1 MNKKLLEVKN
11 LVVEYRLGTKIMR
24 ALDNISFS
32 IKKGEVLGIAGESG
46 CGKSS
51 LGLAIMRLL
60 PRAGKI
66 SQGKILFKERNLLRL
81 SETEMNREIR
91 GREIAMIF
99 QNPLHALNPV
109 FTIETQMVDIM
120 RFNLRY
126 QQLNINKKNISL
138 KDRAIELLR
147 ETGLADPEERIT
159 DYPFQ
164 FSGGMKQRVMIA
176 MAFISNPP
184 LLIADEP
191 TTALDVTIEAE
202 ILALIINLVNK
213 YRNSVL
219 YISHDL
225 GVISE
230 ISDRVMII
238 YAGKIVE
245 MADSR
250 SLFDDPRHPYTR
262 ALLESLPGTKT
273 HKGRLPT
280 IPGCVP
286 LLDKLPKGCS
296 FHPRCPFVEEICKKN
311 TPEFVKL
318 APNHWV
324 ACLRE
329 GKLGRRIKCFL

>member
-11 LVVEYRLGTKIMR
+11 LVVEYQLGTKIAR

-60 PRAGKI
+60 PREGKI
-66 SQGKILFKERNLLRL
+66 SQGEILFKERNLLKL
-81 SETEMNREIR
+81 SETELNREIR
-91 GREIAMIF
+91 GREITMIF
-99 QNPLHALNPV
+99 QNSLHALNPV

-138 KDRAIELLR
+138 KDRAIELLK
-147 ETGLADPEERIT
+147 ETGLADPKERIT

-202 ILALIINLVNK
+202 ILVLIKNLVNK
-213 YRNSVL
+213 YKNSVL

-230 ISDRVMII
+230 ISDRVMVI

-250 SLFDDPRHPYTR
+250 SLFEDPQHPYTR
-262 ALLESLPGTKT
+262 ALLESLPGTAKT
-273 HKGRLPT
+273 RKGRLST
-280 IPGCVP
+280 ISGYVP
-286 LLDKLPKGCS
+286 PLDKLPKGCS
-296 FHPRCPFVEEICKKN
+296 FHPRCTFVEEICKRN
-311 TPEFVKL
+311 TPELVEL
-318 APNHWV
+318 TPNHWV

-329 GKLGRRIKCFL
+329 GKLGGRTRCF

>member
-11 LVVEYRLGTKIMR
+11 LVVEYQLGTKIAR

-81 SETEMNREIR
+81 SETEMNREVR

-138 KDRAIELLR
+138 KDRAIELLK
-147 ETGLADPEERIT
+147 ETGLADPKERIT
-159 DYPFQ
+159 DYPFR

-202 ILALIINLVNK
+202 ILVLIKNLVNK
-213 YRNSVL
+213 YKNSVL

-245 MADSR
+245 MTDSR
-250 SLFDDPRHPYTR
+250 SLFEDPQHPYTR
-262 ALLESLPGTKT
+262 ALLESLPGTTKT
-273 HKGRLPT
+273 RKGRLST
-280 IPGCVP
+280 IPGRVP
-286 LLDKLPKGCS
+286 PLDKLPKGCS
-296 FHPRCPFVEEICKKN
+296 FHPRCTFVEEICKRN
-311 TPEFVKL
+311 TPELVEL
-318 APNHWV
+318 TPNHWV

-329 GKLGRRIKCFL
+329 GKLGRRTKCF

>member
-11 LVVEYRLGTKIMR
+11 LVVEYRLGTNIMR
-24 ALDNISFS
+24 ALDNISFT

-51 LGLAIMRLL
+51 LGFAIMRLL

-66 SQGKILFKERNLLRL
+66 SQGKILFKERNLLKL

-91 GREIAMIF
+91 GKEIAMIF

-120 RFNLRY
+120 RFNFRY
-126 QQLNINKKNISL
+126 QQLYINKENSSL
-138 KDRAIELLR
+138 KDRAIELLK

-202 ILALIINLVNK
+202 ILTILKNLVNK
-213 YRNSVL
+213 YKNSIL

-250 SLFDDPRHPYTR
+250 SLFDDPRHPYTK
-262 ALLESLPGTKT
+262 ALLESLPGTKI

-280 IPGCVP
+280 ISGSVP
-286 LLDKLPKGCS
+286 LLNKLPKGCS
-296 FHPRCPFVEEICKKN
+296 FHPRCLFVEEICKKN
-311 TPEFVKL
+311 TPEFVEL

-329 GKLGRRIKCFL
+329 GKLGRRTKCF